1 MLVKFIISELKD
13 RKVEIAT
20 KLNQM
25 INLPFISEDKEQVLA
40 EKVVDKFIIIV
51 EDILSKDE
59 KKA

>member
-1 MLVKFIISELKD
+1 MLVKLIVSELKD

-40 EKVVDKFIIIV
+40 EKVVDKFIIII
-51 EDILSKDE
+51 EDIFSKDA

>member
-1 MLVKFIISELKD
+1 MLVKLIVSELKD

-25 INLPFISEDKEQVLA
+25 INLPFISEDKDQVLA
-40 EKVVDKFIIIV
+40 EKVVDKFIIII
-51 EDILSKDE
+51 EDIFSKDA